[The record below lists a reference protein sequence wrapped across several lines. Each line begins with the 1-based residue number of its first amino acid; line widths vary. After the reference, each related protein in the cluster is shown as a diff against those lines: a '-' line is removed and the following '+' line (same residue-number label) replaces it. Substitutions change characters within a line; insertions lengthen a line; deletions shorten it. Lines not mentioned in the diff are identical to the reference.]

1 MGGARV
7 RVLTPAATAAS
18 STACLQRLSL
28 PSAVDD
34 RLYFAQVREDPRLE
48 IEALEPSV
56 DDSIVVV
63 GSGGCT
69 ALSLLAAGAGQVT
82 AVDMNRAQNHLIE
95 LKLAALTGLSRAESL
110 ALLGVTESTALERLD
125 AYEALRACLTP
136 EAIAYWDTRR
146 SAVAGGVLNAGVT
159 ERFIRGVILALRVFV
174 HPRARIERMLACE
187 SLDAQRR
194 LFETEWNTARWRT
207 FFHLLLNR
215 VVFRRAYDPAFF
227 AHLERPSFAD
237 HFRHQAEHA
246 FTELEVRDNY
256 FLHHMLTG
264 GYPLGVAG
272 GLPPYLSEEGHA
284 VAEMSRERLVLVD
297 GTFTDHLRTLPDGSV
312 SGFALSNICEWLAP
326 RNVDALFAEVVRTAL
341 PNARL
346 CFRNFVGWTEVPP
359 RFQHL
364 VREDRLRGEAMMKR
378 DRSVVQRRFAIC
390 SVNAGAVP

>member
-1 MGGARV
+1 M
-7 RVLTPAATAAS
+7 RVLTAPDTAGS
-18 STACLQRLSL
+18 STAYVRRRSL

-34 RLYFAQVREDPRLE
+34 RLYYAQVREDPRLE
-48 IEALEPSV
+48 IEALEPSA

-82 AVDMNRAQNHLIE
+82 AVDMNRTQNHLIE
-95 LKLAALTGLSRAESL
+95 LKLAALTVLSRADSL
-110 ALLGVTESTALERLD
+110 ALLGVTRSTVPARLD
-125 AYEALRACLTP
+125 AYGKLRAHLTP
-136 EAIAYWDTRR
+136 EAIAYWDAQGR
-146 SAVAGGVLNAGVT
+146 AVVGGVLNAGVT

-174 HPRARIERMLACE
+174 HPPARVERMLACE

-194 LFETEWNTARWRT
+194 MFESEWNTVQWRT
-207 FFHLLLNR
+207 FFRLLLNR
-215 VVFRRAYDPAFF
+215 IVFRRAYDPAFF

-237 HFRHQAEHA
+237 HFRRQAEHA

-264 GYPLGVAG
+264 RYPLGVPG

-284 VAEMSRERLVLVD
+284 AAEMSRERLVLVD

-312 SGFALSNICEWLAP
+312 SGFALSNICEWLPP
-326 RNVDALFAEVVRTAL
+326 RDVDVLFAEVVRTAA
-341 PNARL
+341 PNATL
-346 CFRNFVGWTEVPP
+346 CFRNFVGWTEVPL
-359 RFQHL
+359 RFQHR
-364 VREDRLRGEAMMKR
+364 VREDRVRGEAMMKR

-390 SVNAGAVP
+390 RVNAEGVQ

>member
-1 MGGARV
+1 MGGARM
-7 RVLTPAATAAS
+7 RVLTPPDTAAS
-18 STACLQRLSL
+18 SIGCVRRFSL

-34 RLYFAQVREDPRLE
+34 RLYFAQVRDDPRLE
-48 IEALEPSV
+48 IEALEPSA

-95 LKLAALTGLSRAESL
+95 LKLAALTVLSRAESL
-110 ALLGVTESTALERLD
+110 ALLGVTQSSALARLD
-125 AYEALRACLTP
+125 TYEELRAHLTP
-136 EAIAYWDTRR
+136 EAIAYWDARR
-146 SAVAGGVLNAGVT
+146 GAVAGGVLNAGVT

-174 HPRARIERMLACE
+174 HPRARVERMLACE

-194 LFETEWNTARWRT
+194 LFESEWNTARWRT
-207 FFHLLLNR
+207 FFGLLLNR
-215 VVFRRAYDPAFF
+215 IVFRRAYDPAFF

-237 HFRHQAEHA
+237 HFRQQAEHA

-264 GYPLGVAG
+264 RYPLDVPG
-272 GLPPYLSEEGHA
+272 GLPPYLSEGG
-284 VAEMSRERLVLVD
+284 VAAAGMSRERLTLVD

-312 SGFALSNICEWLAP
+312 SGFALSNISEWLAP
-326 RNVDALFAEVVRTAL
+326 RDVDALFAEVVRTAV

-364 VREDRLRGEAMMKR
+364 VREDRVRGDQMMKR

-390 SVNAGAVP
+390 RVNAEAVQ

>member
-1 MGGARV
+1 M
-7 RVLTPAATAAS
+7 
-18 STACLQRLSL
+18 ACLRRVSL
-28 PSAVDD
+28 PSAVND

-48 IEALEPSV
+48 IEALEPSAK
-56 DDSIVVV
+56 DSIVVV

-95 LKLAALTGLSRAESL
+95 LKLAALTVLARAESL
-110 ALLGVTESTALERLD
+110 ALLGVTESTPLARLD
-125 AYEALRACLTP
+125 AYEEVRPHLTP
-136 EAIAYWDTRR
+136 EAIAYWDARGR
-146 SAVAGGVLNAGVT
+146 EVAGGVLNAGVT

-174 HPRARIERMLACE
+174 HPRARVERMLACE

-194 LFETEWNTARWRT
+194 LFEREWNTARWRT
-207 FFHLLLNR
+207 FFRVLLNR
-215 VVFRRAYDPAFF
+215 MVFRRAYDPAFF
-227 AHLERPSFAD
+227 AHLERPSFAE
-237 HFRHQAEHA
+237 HFRQRAEHA

-264 GYPLGVAG
+264 RYPLGVAG
-272 GLPPYLSEEGHA
+272 GVPPYLSEEGHA
-284 VAEMSRERLVLVD
+284 AAGMSRERLVLVD
-297 GTFTDHLRTLPDGSV
+297 GTFTDHLRTRPDGSV

-326 RNVDALFAEVVRTAL
+326 LDVDALFAEVVRTAV

-346 CFRNFVGWTEVPP
+346 CFRNFVGWTEVVP

-364 VREDRLRGEAMMKR
+364 VREDRVRGEAMMKR

-390 SVNAGAVP
+390 RVNAEAMQ